1 MGFRSA
7 AAAPV
12 LVALGLGPAAGA
24 GTLTGIC
31 PDGSVFVVQRAEA
44 IPCSRPKLVE
54 PHEIPPQ
61 RQELL
66 PRPYTWQVFQEA
78 SDPNNPYNL
87 VDAARQVRGL
97 AGAGGPPTGPTSG
110 PGVESHV
117 GSEIA
122 PGAVP
127 GRVASTG
134 NSGTVDLGFS
144 HGELE
149 DLYVIVELSQTDAPA
164 TFEIRGADDRERLRV
179 ALAHSAA
186 FEARLRRAAAVG
198 GGIGGGP
205 VLVFTAVA
213 GDHEH
218 FQPAF
223 TFAQGHLAFAPRAG
237 DARQLGFV
245 QGRPGNLAPGDVVL
259 GYVVL
264 PEGFSLTRPVDVY
277 WHDRHLEVVFR
288 PAAFAATP

>member
-1 MGFRSA
+1 MLAAFCLAPGA
-7 AAAPV
+7 AAS
-12 LVALGLGPAAGA
+12 
-24 GTLTGIC
+24 TLTGIC

-54 PHEIPPQ
+54 PHEVPPQ

-97 AGAGGPPTGPTSG
+97 AGGGSPTGPAPA
-110 PGVESHV
+110 PGVEPPV

-134 NSGTVDLGFS
+134 NPGPLDLGFS
-144 HGELE
+144 QGELE
-149 DLYVIVELSQTDAPA
+149 DLYIIVELSQGDAPA

-179 ALAHSAA
+179 SLAHSAA
-186 FEARLRRAAAVG
+186 FEARLRRAAAVAG
-198 GGIGGGP
+198 GLGGGP
-205 VLVFTAVA
+205 VLVFTALA
-213 GDHEH
+213 RDHEH

-223 TFAQGHLAFAPRAG
+223 TFAQGHLAFAPRSG
-237 DARQLGFV
+237 DPRQLGLV
-245 QGRPGNLAPGDVVL
+245 QGRSGNLAPDDLVL

-264 PEGFSLTRPVDVY
+264 PEGFDLTRPLDVY